1 MARPSSEFAGD
12 GRCLFRAL
20 AQGDYLSIFG
30 RNTLSAENEKCRA
43 NTLRAA
49 ICDKLEHS
57 RGFFEPFICAGS
69 QSFDTYMGE
78 IGASETWG
86 EELEILAAIRVL
98 GRSVKVFGRDET
110 TNNLLLVKEY
120 ARLNDED
127 SPIRLLSN
135 VDIGHYITIL
145 LCL

>member
-1 MARPSSEFAGD
+1 
-12 GRCLFRAL
+12 
-20 AQGDYLSIFG
+20 
-30 RNTLSAENEKCRA
+30 
-43 NTLRAA
+43 
-49 ICDKLEHS
+49 
-57 RGFFEPFICAGS
+57 
-69 QSFDTYMGE
+69 MGE
-78 IGASETWG
+78 IRASETWG
-86 EELEILAAIRVL
+86 EELEILAATRVL